1 MKIIDNILCNISNE
15 SFYDRV
21 CKGRGLFLDI
31 ETTGLKRDSS
41 CIYLIGMLYPLHSPK
56 EEGYR
61 LTLLFAE
68 DPEEEI
74 LILKEFCRITKD
86 TGLFPITFNG
96 RRFDLPFIKERCRI
110 HGVEIPDILDSGED
124 LDIYARIKPYRRSFS
139 LSSLNQKSV
148 ERMLGIERED
158 KYTGG
163 ELISV
168 YHEYVK
174 SRDDELLDLLIT
186 HNREDVLGMTEILPV
201 LSYSGIFELSPET
214 EDPEIRESFIESH
227 EGYDGE
233 TVSELI
239 IVFSLPSPVPKP
251 HLFHNMRLFLETRD
265 DLGTLRIPLFK
276 GELKHFFSN
285 YRDYFYIP
293 SEDRAVL
300 KEIAGLMNNTE
311 KERAKVS
318 NCYIRTSGLF
328 LPLPQDFTDS
338 GFTVYKTDYRS
349 RTLYA
354 YLNDDIKKSPALK
367 EYLLQVLGKC
377 FK

>member
-15 SFYDRV
+15 SFYERV

-31 ETTGLKRDSS
+31 ETTGLKRESS
-41 CIYLIGMLYPLHSPK
+41 CIYLIGMLYPILRSK
-56 EEGYR
+56 EERFR
-61 LTLLFAE
+61 LALLFAE

-74 LILKEFCRITKD
+74 LILKEFLRITEE

-96 RRFDLPFIKERCRI
+96 RRFDLPFIKERCKI
-110 HGVEIPDILDSGED
+110 HGLNIPEILSLEED

-148 ERMLGIERED
+148 EKMLGIDRED
-158 KYTGG
+158 KYGGG
-163 ELISV
+163 ELINV
-168 YHEYVK
+168 YFEYVK
-174 SRDDELLDLLIT
+174 TRGKKSEDLLIS

-201 LSYSGIFELSPET
+201 LSYSEIFELSSEKG
-214 EDPEIRESFIESH
+214 DISIKESRIESH
-227 EGYDGE
+227 EGYDRE
-233 TVSELI
+233 EVSELI
-239 IVFSLPSPVPKP
+239 IEFYLPTPVPKP
-251 HLFHNMRLFLETRD
+251 HLFHNMRLFLEAKE
-265 DLGTLRIPLFK
+265 DLGTLRIPLFR
-276 GELKHFFSN
+276 GELKHFFEN
-285 YRDYFYIP
+285 YKDYCYIP

-300 KEIAGLMNNTE
+300 KEIADLMTTIDKE
-311 KERAKVS
+311 KAKAS

-328 LPLPQDFTDS
+328 LPLPQGFNES
-338 GFTVYKTDYRS
+338 GFTVYKSDFRS
-349 RTLYA
+349 KASYA